1 LIDIP
6 FQKGK
11 TREEEEHIFNC
22 VKVNE
27 LRKARAKIYASI
39 TRGEKTL
46 MKMVQS
52 TDSGDWE
59 VFHNK
64 LKGSFDILTGIM
76 DNLQMIGFDKAK
88 GEDEKYLGYTSRLK
102 KMIAK
107 IDHIRATQ
115 AANLPGMITTLINQ
129 YVKEEEDFCESLI
142 DPSTGED
149 WLDDQTRKD
158 AADQQAQ
165 AADHNARLLRYKT
178 LSANTSSKPSLT
190 KRPDPS
196 RTQGASAQAGSQ
208 QGAYAQA
215 GAQKSTTT
223 TFSKSSSTTPTGAT
237 SSTKLSTTKLW
248 RTSCGWI
255 SDESST
261 QLSWNSKSQSK
272 CIRRGSFGVSDF
284 QTHISRCVR
293 RQVSASKTHGVT
305 ATDESERQTSRH
317 HL

>member
-1 LIDIP
+1 MQSEDENFEETLETLSPDRKIQSPGDRFPLRRTPARKDSPTAQRKMDQQNLFEGLTRRSAEATSDSSATGFAFGGMTSSSYYETAEPTSDQKNYTSKEKADRLQEMKSEKANVEREYPNELLAFCGADTVEEVRLIDIP

-11 TREEEEHIFNC
+11 TREEEENIFNC

-76 DNLQMIGFDKAK
+76 DNLQMIGFEKAK

-129 YVKEEEDFCESLI
+129 YVKEEQDFCESLI

-165 AADHNARLLRYKT
+165 AAAVSYTHLT
-178 LSANTSSKPSLT
+178 LPT
-190 KRPDPS
+190 KR
-196 RTQGASAQAGSQ
+196 
-208 QGAYAQA
+208 
-215 GAQKSTTT
+215 
-223 TFSKSSSTTPTGAT
+223 
-237 SSTKLSTTKLW
+237 
-248 RTSCGWI
+248 I
-255 SDESST
+255 
-261 QLSWNSKSQSK
+261 
-272 CIRRGSFGVSDF
+272 V
-284 QTHISRCVR
+284 
-293 RQVSASKTHGVT
+293 
-305 ATDESERQTSRH
+305 
-317 HL
+317 